1 MMKVLTVGGGG
12 REHAIVEAFHR
23 AGSEIFAVMKNANPG
38 IIARAS
44 KYKLVDE
51 TKVDEVCA
59 FAKECGAELAFV
71 GPEAPLGA
79 GLADALEKA
88 GIKVASPSKDA
99 ARIETSKTFMR
110 DLVEKYRIPGNVIYK
125 SFDNAADA
133 KAYVKTIGLKFVVKP
148 VGLTGGK
155 GVKVMG

>member
-38 IIARAS
+38 ILDRAS

-59 FAKECGAELAFV
+59 FDVKHRSQ
-71 GPEAPLGA
+71 LGVMLNA
-79 GLADALEKA
+79 QQ
-88 GIKVASPSKDA
+88 P
-99 ARIETSKTFMR
+99 
-110 DLVEKYRIPGNVIYK
+110 YR
-125 SFDNAADA
+125 
-133 KAYVKTIGLKFVVKP
+133 
-148 VGLTGGK
+148 
-155 GVKVMG
+155 